1 MILII
6 DLIFPETKIASLMV
20 KSSWKTKTKQKTQNV
35 KQFLTNES
43 VESEFNYCEK
53 NTQMQLYT

>member
-20 KSSWKTKTKQKTQNV
+20 KSSWKTKTRTQNV
-35 KQFLTNES
+35 KQFLTNNS